1 MVSSDSAETFWSL
14 TYRCSESELL
24 ERTSCSDASDILLF
38 CSELDFLERVST
50 SDASGLLIICI

>member
-1 MVSSDSAETFWSL
+1 MVSSDSAENFWSL
-14 TYRCSESELL
+14 TYRCSESELQ

-50 SDASGLLIICI
+50 SDASDLLMICI